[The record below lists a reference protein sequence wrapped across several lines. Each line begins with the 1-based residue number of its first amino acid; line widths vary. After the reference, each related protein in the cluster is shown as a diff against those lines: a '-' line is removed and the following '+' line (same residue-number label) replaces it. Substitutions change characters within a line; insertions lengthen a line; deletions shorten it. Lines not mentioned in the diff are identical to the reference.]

1 MFLQLPFNI
10 IISTISTY
18 NNYSF
23 ESNLH
28 HLSYPLAVFT
38 CNLLVLFLEGLVTLL
53 VLLDHELEDFYG
65 VLRAEA

>member
-28 HLSYPLAVFT
+28 HLPYPLAVFT